1 MSAEKGESTVSAE
14 KGESIVSAEK
24 EESIVSAEKG
34 VYKRWLL
41 TSCSKKGWADVLKK
55 RCKQKGRTFPPRLQS
70 SP

>member
-1 MSAEKGESTVSAE
+1 VSAEKGESVVSAE

-41 TSCSKKGWADVLKK
+41 TSCSDKNLGRRPQKKV
-55 RCKQKGRTFPPRLQS
+55 
-70 SP
+70 